1 MWPWE
6 HVVVGYVVYSLAS
19 HLLRH
24 ESPRGG
30 EALVVA
36 FASLLPDLVDKP
48 LAWSLGV
55 VETGY
60 GPAHSVF
67 FALPFV
73 AVVLTAW
80 ATTGRP
86 WRGIAF
92 AVGYLLHLPSDVLH
106 NATGRGGFAPEIVL
120 WPVRA
125 YTGATPSAGF
135 IQESIVRAASFRT
148 QVLVGDLSL
157 YTRVQFG
164 LFALAVVLWVVD
176 GAPVLRESVQRTRAL
191 FGVEA
196 E

>member
-6 HVVVGYVVYSLAS
+6 HVVVGYIVFSLVS
-19 HLLRH
+19 QLWRR

-30 EALVVA
+30 ETLVVA

-48 LAWSLGV
+48 LSWSLGV

-67 FALPFV
+67 FALPLVALVV
-73 AVVLTAW
+73 AVW
-80 ATTGRP
+80 ATRDRL

-92 AVGYLLHLPSDVLH
+92 ATGYLLHLPGDIVH

-125 YTGATPSAGF
+125 YAGAAPNAGF
-135 IQESIVRAASFRT
+135 LRESVLRVGVFRT
-148 QVLVGDLSL
+148 QLLAGDLSL
-157 YTRVQFG
+157 YAKVQ
-164 LFALAVVLWVVD
+164 LAVFALAVALWIAD
-176 GAPVLRESVQRTRAL
+176 GTPVLRESIQRTRTL
-191 FGVEA
+191 LGIKN
-196 E
+196 